1 MKKSRKTLLIVLIL
15 VLLIAAMVAAWFY
28 FGPNGVAGKKSIT
41 VEVTHLDGT
50 TNTFEV
56 KTDEEFLRPALEAEK
71 LVSGTESEY
80 GLFID
85 TVDGEY
91 ADPEKS
97 EWWVFTVNGEMA
109 SYGVDQQPV
118 EDKDVYAF
126 SVSVFE

>member
-1 MKKSRKTLLIVLIL
+1 MKKNRKTILIL
-15 VLLIAAMVAAWFY
+15 VIAALVIAAMVAAWLY
-28 FGPNGVAGKKSIT
+28 FGPNGVAGKKTIT

-56 KTDEEFLRPALEAEK
+56 KTDEEFLGPALENIK
-71 LVSGTESEY
+71 LISGSDSEY

-97 EWWVFTVNGEMA
+97 EWWVFTVNGEMGN
-109 SYGVDQQPV
+109 YGADQQPIA
-118 EDKDVYAF
+118 DKDVYAF
-126 SVSVFE
+126 SVYEG

>member
-15 VLLIAAMVAAWFY
+15 VLVIAAMVAAWFY

-91 ADPEKS
+91 ADSAKNEY
-97 EWWVFTVNGEMA
+97 WLYTVNGEMA
-109 SYGVDQQPV
+109 SYGVDQQPI

>member
-15 VLLIAAMVAAWFY
+15 VLVIGAMVAAWVY
-28 FGPNGVAGKKSIT
+28 YGPNGIAGKKTIT

-56 KTDEEFLRPALEAEK
+56 KTAEEFLGPALENEK
-71 LVSGTESEY
+71 LISGSDSEY

-97 EWWVFTVNGEMA
+97 EWWVFTVNGEMGN
-109 SYGVDQQPV
+109 YGADQQPIT
-118 EDKDVYAF
+118 DKDVYAF
-126 SVSVFE
+126 SVYEG

>member
-15 VLLIAAMVAAWFY
+15 VL
-28 FGPNGVAGKKSIT
+28 NGVAGKKSIT

-91 ADPEKS
+91 ADSAKNEY
-97 EWWVFTVNGEMA
+97 WLYTVNGEMA
-109 SYGVDQQPV
+109 SYGVDQQPI

>member
-1 MKKSRKTLLIVLIL
+1 MKNKKKTILIL
-15 VLLIAAMVAAWFY
+15 VILALVIAAMVAAWLY
-28 FGPNGVAGKKSIT
+28 FGPNGVAGKKTIT

-56 KTDEEFLRPALEAEK
+56 KTDEEFLAPALENEK
-71 LVSGTESEY
+71 LISGSDSDY

-97 EWWVFTVNGEMA
+97 EWWVFTVNGEMGN
-109 SYGVDQQPV
+109 YGADQQPIA
-118 EDKDVYAF
+118 DKDVYAF
-126 SVSVFE
+126 SVYEG

>member
-1 MKKSRKTLLIVLIL
+1 MKNKKKTVLIL
-15 VLLIAAMVAAWFY
+15 VILALVIAAMVAAWLY
-28 FGPNGVAGKKSIT
+28 FGPNGVAGKKTIT

-56 KTDEEFLRPALEAEK
+56 KTDEEFLAPALENEK
-71 LVSGTESEY
+71 LISGSDSDY

-97 EWWVFTVNGEMA
+97 EWWVFTVNGEMGN
-109 SYGVDQQPV
+109 YGADQQPIA
-118 EDKDVYAF
+118 DKDVYAF
-126 SVSVFE
+126 SVYEG

>member
-1 MKKSRKTLLIVLIL
+1 MKKTRKPLLIVLIL
-15 VLLIAAMVAAWFY
+15 VLVIAALIAAWLY
-28 FGPNGVAGKKSIT
+28 FGPNGIAGKKTIT

-56 KTDEEFLRPALEAEK
+56 KTAEEFLGPALENEK
-71 LVSGTESEY
+71 LISGSDSEY

-97 EWWVFTVNGEMA
+97 EWWVFTVNGEMGN
-109 SYGVDQQPV
+109 YGADQQPIA
-118 EDKDVYAF
+118 DKDVYAF
-126 SVSVFE
+126 SVYEG

>member
-1 MKKSRKTLLIVLIL
+1 MKNKKKTVLIL
-15 VLLIAAMVAAWFY
+15 VILALVIAAMVAAWLY
-28 FGPNGVAGKKSIT
+28 FGPNGVAGKKTIT

-56 KTDEEFLRPALEAEK
+56 KTDEEFLAPALENEK
-71 LVSGTESEY
+71 LISGSDSDY

-97 EWWVFTVNGEMA
+97 EWWVFTVNGEMGN
-109 SYGVDQQPV
+109 YGANQQPIT
-118 EDKDVYAF
+118 DKDVYAF
-126 SVSVFE
+126 SVYEG

>member
-15 VLLIAAMVAAWFY
+15 VLVIAAMVAAWFY

-56 KTDEEFLRPALEAEK
+56 KTDEEYLGPALENEK
-71 LVSGTESEY
+71 LVSGTDSEY

-91 ADPEKS
+91 ADAEKS
-97 EWWVFTVNGEMA
+97 QWWTFTVNGEFGD
-109 SYGVDQQPV
+109 YGADQQPIA
-118 EDKDVYAF
+118 DKDVYAF
-126 SVSVFE
+126 SVYEG